1 LLCTTILDATNSQGL
16 WLRYEPSHSNVGETF
31 QIFLMSHTLILTL
44 CYPPFIN
51 LDPPCEKRTKHHDDP
66 DAGGS
71 FQSV

>member
-1 LLCTTILDATNSQGL
+1 
-16 WLRYEPSHSNVGETF
+16 
-31 QIFLMSHTLILTL
+31 MSHTLILTL